1 MMERANA
8 ACHDEGTSEGV
19 AMADAALRDTTTS
32 KSVIVDHGMR
42 WRLARD
48 HQRTKRTGLWVGG
61 ILTVLAL
68 GLGLFALTGNARSL
82 VMAAFWGLLIAIGF
96 VAIRHLG
103 TQKLTRVIEGLYPA
117 GDRLTVAVTESGLT
131 VTTSATSLTV
141 AASALWRISTAPHSV
156 MVRVSGLTGPAI
168 LLPRE
173 LLDDGDLARLRAM
186 APRIRRG

>member
-1 MMERANA
+1 M
-8 ACHDEGTSEGV
+8 T
-19 AMADAALRDTTTS
+19 DAAVQETS
-32 KSVIVDHGMR
+32 AGKSMVIDHGMR

-48 HQRTKRTGLWVGG
+48 HQRTKQTGLWVGG
-61 ILTVLAL
+61 ILILLVY
-68 GLGLFALTGNARSL
+68 GFGLFALNGNARSL
-82 VMAAFWGLLIAIGF
+82 IMAAFWGLVIAIGF

-141 AASALWRISTAPHSV
+141 AASALWRISTGPHSV
-156 MVRVSGLTGPAI
+156 RVRVNGLTGPAMI
-168 LLPRE
+168 LPRE
-173 LLDDGDLARLRAM
+173 LLDDADIARLRAM

>member
-48 HQRTKRTGLWVGG
+48 HQRTKQTGLWVGG